1 MKTLRISDDIH
12 RKMTATRR
20 ELREGGYFHQAKLI
34 VLRNLWLQKKGLPT
48 VDEEELMAQYGA
60 R

>member
-12 RKMTATRR
+12 RKMTTTRR
-20 ELREGGYFHQAKLI
+20 ELRESGYFHQAKLI

-48 VDEEELMAQYGA
+48 IDEEELMAQYGA